1 MIVRQIED
9 RLDVAVPADA
19 HTLEGFRRWVES
31 PDFPEQGRISLIQG
45 EVLIDMSPER
55 IDSHNQV
62 KGEINNVIDPLVKS
76 LRLGRYY
83 PDGALFTNDTAGLG
97 NEPDA
102 AFASWETLK
111 SGRLVK
117 VTKKEGERDSIEL
130 RGTPDWVVEIVSRSS
145 VRKDTQLLVE
155 TYYRAGV
162 DEYWLIDARFDPLRF
177 AIFARG
183 ESAYEPAPDQDGWL
197 TSSVFRRQFRFE
209 HEEDEL
215 GDWLLNLH
223 VREIPNPPAAP

>member
-9 RLDVAVPADA
+9 RLDV
-19 HTLEGFRRWVES
+19 
-31 PDFPEQGRISLIQG
+31 
-45 EVLIDMSPER
+45 
-55 IDSHNQV
+55 
-62 KGEINNVIDPLVKS
+62 
-76 LRLGRYY
+76 
-83 PDGALFTNDTAGLG
+83 
-97 NEPDA
+97 
-102 AFASWETLK
+102 
-111 SGRLVK
+111 
-117 VTKKEGERDSIEL
+117 ERDSIEL

-162 DEYWLIDARFDPLRF
+162 TEYWLIDARFDPLRF

-197 TSSVFRRQFRFE
+197 TSSVFQRQFRFE
-209 HEEDEL
+209 REEDEL

-223 VREIPNPPAAP
+223 VREILS